1 MAQRLKVSFIRK
13 LDDLRQKMSNLV
25 GPMCLLAKNP
35 GAELVPSGMHEVP
48 QGYLYAK
55 QGSDPVHSAPQLLSV
70 SVDQFTLE
78 IPMVSFQATQIVL
91 RSHDHILPISGS
103 HLDGDFLKLETNL

>member
-25 GPMCLLAKNP
+25 GPMCLLAENP

-78 IPMVSFQATQIVL
+78 IPMVSFQAMQIVL
-91 RSHDHILPISGS
+91 ISHDHIPISGS
-103 HLDGDFLKLETNL
+103 HLDGDFLRLETNL